1 MASAFIWAL
10 IAASSLLV
18 GGLLALWFKI
28 GKRTLGAIMGFGA
41 GVLISAV
48 AYELVFEAV
57 HEAGFTGF
65 PALGFFIGA
74 ITFFVSDKLI
84 GSIGGGE
91 RKSVNASHQS
101 SMVVPLVL
109 GIILDGIPESVVI
122 GLGITVEVQLVWE
135 CWLRYLSLIYPKVLQ
150 AQQGCDQEDGAVLK

>member
-18 GGLLALWFKI
+18 GGLLALWFTI

-57 HEAGFTGF
+57 QIARLTG
-65 PALGFFIGA
+65 
-74 ITFFVSDKLI
+74 
-84 GSIGGGE
+84 
-91 RKSVNASHQS
+91 
-101 SMVVPLVL
+101 
-109 GIILDGIPESVVI
+109 
-122 GLGITVEVQLVWE
+122 
-135 CWLRYLSLIYPKVLQ
+135 YPT
-150 AQQGCDQEDGAVLK
+150 